1 MSLKPRIAFAGT
13 PDFAVPALSAVLAT
27 GAEVPLVLT
36 QPDRRAGRGRKLAAS
51 PVKSAAEAH
60 GLRVLQPTALS
71 KSAPAEASSE
81 AWGEPPDLMVVVAYG
96 LLLPRWLLEWPRLG
110 AINIHASLLPRWR
123 GAAPIQHAILAG
135 DTETGISIM
144 KMDAG
149 LDTGPVYARK
159 TLAIGPAETGGTL
172 HDRLARLGA
181 DLLSAT
187 LPGVLG
193 EELSPEPQDAAAAT
207 YAPKIHKSDAVAD
220 WAQTA
225 MELERRVRAFNP
237 WPVCETSTADG
248 KRVRIWEAEVV
259 SGTPNAPA
267 GSVVSAGREGIDVA
281 TGEGVLRILRLQ
293 APSGKAMSA
302 ADYLNAHSL
311 LGCSFVS

>member
-1 MSLKPRIAFAGT
+1 
-13 PDFAVPALSAVLAT
+13 
-27 GAEVPLVLT
+27 
-36 QPDRRAGRGRKLAAS
+36 
-51 PVKSAAEAH
+51 
-60 GLRVLQPTALS
+60 
-71 KSAPAEASSE
+71 
-81 AWGEPPDLMVVVAYG
+81 MVVVAYG

-135 DTETGISIM
+135 DTDTGVSIM

-159 TLAIGPAETGGTL
+159 TLAIGPAETGGAL
-172 HDRLARLGA
+172 HERLAHLGA

-193 EELSPEPQDAAAAT
+193 AQLSPEPQDAAAAT
-207 YAPKIHKSDAVAD
+207 YAPKIHKSDAVAN

-225 MELERRVRAFNP
+225 AELERRVRAFNP
-237 WPVCETSTADG
+237 WPVCETSTVDG
-248 KRVRIWEAEVV
+248 QRVRIWEAEVV
-259 SGTPNAPA
+259 GGTANAPA
-267 GSVVSAGREGIDVA
+267 GSVISADKEGIDVA

-293 APSGKAMSA
+293 PPSGKAMSA
-302 ADYLNAHSL
+302 ADYLNAHPLAGL
-311 LGCSFVS
+311 LVCLLRAFPASPPPVQTSARSQPASTPR